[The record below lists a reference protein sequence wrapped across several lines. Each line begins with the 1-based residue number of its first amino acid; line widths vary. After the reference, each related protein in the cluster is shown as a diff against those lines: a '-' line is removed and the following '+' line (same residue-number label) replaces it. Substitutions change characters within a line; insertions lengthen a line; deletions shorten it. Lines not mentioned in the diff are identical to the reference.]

1 MFKQL
6 VNELRL
12 RWTIVPQG
20 PLLIKS
26 GKESGADPT
35 LLDMNFVRIHHSE
48 LGETVY
54 LPGSS
59 LKGTL
64 RSYCEK
70 IARTVAAEHPTGKV
84 SCCNPLDAKAACDKK
99 KVVVSARKQGDGVTI
114 YRELCS
120 ICRTFGHTV
129 QAGHLRVSDAYP
141 PKVLVNDTNRT
152 EQRDGVAIDRRTGS
166 VAQGPFTLEIVTRG
180 AFEGELCL
188 RNFQLWQVGLLALA
202 LRDLSQGRVP
212 IGFGKS
218 RGLGQVKVTYHQL
231 EVSYPAQVG
240 PASKDFGKWL
250 YSVPQFPIGKH
261 EGGDN
266 GYDFF
271 PEPPIALPA
280 GGVVEDD
287 WGRVSVC
294 FEGHEAA
301 EALLKATVLAW
312 AAYALGRPLTEGGGN
327 G

>member
-12 RWTIVPQG
+12 KWTIAPQG

-70 IARTVAAEHPTGKV
+70 IARTVAAEHPEGKV
-84 SCCNPLDAKAACDKK
+84 QCCDPLDGKAACDQKK
-99 KVVVSARKQGDGVTI
+99 AVVSARKKGDGVTI

-120 ICRTFGHTV
+120 ICRMFGHTV

-141 PKVLVNDTNRT
+141 PETLLDETNDT

-166 VAQGPFTLEIVTRG
+166 VAVGPFTLEIVTRG

-212 IGFGKS
+212 IGFAKS
-218 RGLGQVKVTYHQL
+218 RGLGQVKVIYNQL
-231 EVSYPAQVG
+231 EISYPAQIG
-240 PASKDFGKWL
+240 SATRGFGERL
-250 YSVPQFPIGKH
+250 YSVFQFPIGQQ
-261 EGGDN
+261 EGGKD
-266 GYDFF
+266 GYNFF
-271 PEPPIALPA
+271 PEPAVALPA

-287 WGRVSVC
+287 WGRVNVR
-294 FEGHEAA
+294 FEEHKPA
-301 EALLKATVLAW
+301 EALLKATVPAW
-312 AAYALGRPLTEGGGN
+312 AAYARGQSLEGGADE
-327 G
+327 

>member
-12 RWTIVPQG
+12 KWIIAPQG

-70 IARTVAAEHPTGKV
+70 IARTVAAEHSEGKV
-84 SCCNPLDAKAACDKK
+84 TCCNPLDGKTACDKK
-99 KVVVSARKQGDGVTI
+99 EAVVNARKKGDGVTI
-114 YRELCS
+114 YRSLCS

-141 PKVLVNDTNRT
+141 PETVLKETNRT

-166 VAQGPFTLEIVTRG
+166 VAVGPFTLEIVTRG
-180 AFEGELCL
+180 AFEGQLCL

-218 RGLGQVKVTYHQL
+218 RGLGQVKVTYRQI

-240 PASKDFGKWL
+240 PTTRDFGKWL
-250 YSVPQFPIGKH
+250 YGVPQFPIGQQ
-261 EGGDN
+261 EGGED

-271 PEPPIALPA
+271 PEPPVALPA
-280 GGVVEDD
+280 SSVVEDD
-287 WGRVSVC
+287 WGRVNVRV
-294 FEGHEAA
+294 EGHEAA
-301 EALLKATVLAW
+301 EVLLKATVPAW
-312 AAYALGRPLTEGGGN
+312 AAYALGQPLTEGGGD

>member
-12 RWTIVPQG
+12 KWTIAPQG
-20 PLLIKS
+20 PLLVKS

-64 RSYCEK
+64 RSYCER
-70 IARTVAAEHPTGKV
+70 IARTVAAEHSEGKV
-84 SCCNPLDAKAACDKK
+84 TCCNPLDDRKACSKK
-99 KVVVSARKQGDGVTI
+99 KIVEKARKRGDGMTI

-120 ICRTFGHTV
+120 ICRVFGHTV

-141 PKVLVNDTNRT
+141 PQALLKDTNRT

-166 VAQGPFTLEIVTRG
+166 VAVGPFTLEIVTRG
-180 AFEGELCL
+180 AFEGELAL
-188 RNFQLWQVGLLALA
+188 RNFQLWQVGLLAVA

-218 RGLGQVKVTYHQL
+218 RGLGQVKVTYRRL

-240 PASKDFGKWL
+240 STTKDFGERL
-250 YSVPQFPIGKH
+250 YGVSQFPIGQQ
-261 EGGDN
+261 EGGED

-271 PEPPIALPA
+271 SEPAVALPV
-280 GGVVEDD
+280 GGVVKDD
-287 WGRVSVC
+287 WGRVSVG
-294 FEGHEAA
+294 FEEHETA
-301 EALLKATVLAW
+301 EALLKATVPAW
-312 AAYALGRPLTEGGGN
+312 AAYALGQPMAEGGGD